1 MSLFADFSLFR
12 PFSAPFYPLISMNSH
27 NIGPSVGGMRF
38 AICRATTINL
48 EKGTL
53 TIQRF
58 TANVE
63 FPKGVKAM
71 LKREETMDQRYVS
84 KQSYLGSNNTT
95 HKRYQENVKK
105 VTGPTISH
113 PDYGEIFLLR
123 PNEVPHSTLFLFD
136 VNKFWFIDMKE
147 NKQTE
152 KMTIRP
158 FIHKL
163 RGYWYPV

>member
-1 MSLFADFSLFR
+1 MESS
-12 PFSAPFYPLISMNSH
+12 
-27 NIGPSVGGMRF
+27 
-38 AICRATTINL
+38 
-48 EKGTL
+48 
-53 TIQRF
+53 
-58 TANVE
+58 
-63 FPKGVKAM
+63 KGVKAM
-71 LKREETMDQRYVS
+71 IKREEIVDQRYIS
-84 KQSYLGSNNTT
+84 KQPCLGNNSTAQ
-95 HKRYQENVKK
+95 KRYRENVKK

-136 VNKFWFIDMKE
+136 INKFWFIDMKE

>member
-1 MSLFADFSLFR
+1 MFCYLRSHDTTT
-12 PFSAPFYPLISMNSH
+12 NS
-27 NIGPSVGGMRF
+27 
-38 AICRATTINL
+38 
-48 EKGTL
+48 EKGTQS
-53 TIQRF
+53 IEHF
-58 TANVE
+58 TEKVE
-63 FPKGVKAM
+63 YLKGVKAM
-71 LKREETMDQRYVS
+71 IKREEAVDQQYVS
-84 KQSYLGSNNTT
+84 KQPCLSLNYTT
-95 HKRYQENVKK
+95 QQRYQENLKK
-105 VTGPTISH
+105 VTGPMISH

-147 NKQTE
+147 NKQAE

>member
-1 MSLFADFSLFR
+1 MLA
-12 PFSAPFYPLISMNSH
+12 
-27 NIGPSVGGMRF
+27 
-38 AICRATTINL
+38 
-48 EKGTL
+48 
-53 TIQRF
+53 IQRF
-58 TANVE
+58 TAKVE
-63 FPKGVKAM
+63 SPKGVRVM
-71 LKREETMDQRYVS
+71 INREKIVDQRYVS
-84 KQSYLGSNNTT
+84 KQPCFGTNNTAQ
-95 HKRYQENVKK
+95 KRYLENVKK
-105 VTGPTISH
+105 VTGPTILH

-136 VNKFWFIDMKE
+136 VNKFWFVDVKE